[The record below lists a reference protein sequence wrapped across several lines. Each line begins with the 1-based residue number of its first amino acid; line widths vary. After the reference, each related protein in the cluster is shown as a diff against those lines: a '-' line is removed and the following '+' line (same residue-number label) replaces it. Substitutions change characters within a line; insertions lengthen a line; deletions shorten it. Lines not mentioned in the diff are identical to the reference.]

1 MIIVKI
7 RAEGEPT
14 FKDWRKKVIKR
25 LIDKKNIFY
34 KYLSLVCILYFVF
47 KFQNIVGSE

>member
-14 FKDWRKKVIKR
+14 FKEWRKKVIKR
-25 LIDKKNIFY
+25 LINKKNILY
-34 KYLSLVCILYFVF
+34 KNFVF
-47 KFQNIVGSE
+47 KFQNMVRSE